1 MISQNQS
8 NYINKN
14 NVDISVMI
22 YEVKSPPVV
31 QANYQKLFSSDHK
44 HFYWNRDKFAKLKE
58 GDRVFVV
65 NVTTR
70 TILNCFVEKLSIPT
84 EYDDQLDQSSFSDK
98 GEVYKVA
105 GQWNEFICLAIK
117 DEKLVDEEWSWKTL
131 GSGEHTYILGAHVS
145 FSSAVNKV
153 QRIEQLLEVFKD
165 DSKEEELLQHCLEI
179 FKEQVDIPLAKDNSE
194 QPDNDGQQHD
204 LTLFSKQTQEAS
216 SSWLPKVQSYI
227 ASRGFDYSLADIAN
241 FYLSMRTKP
250 LVILAGISGTGKT
263 QLVRQ
268 FAKAIGYGDERHC
281 VLIPVRPDWAD
292 NSDLIGYKNI
302 QGRFEQQKLLKV
314 LQDALAHPEEIFFVI
329 LDEMNLARVEH
340 YFSDFLSVLE
350 TRERNNEGVIVTN
363 AILTDDT
370 VNQGIPVSIPQN
382 LMIVGTVNMDE
393 TTHPFSRKVLDRAN
407 AIEMNHINLHWD
419 LNEIKRTNP
428 VTEVYADAFVSPYLN
443 SIELDSNQKVELE
456 PIIDL
461 LESINEVL
469 EPAGLHFGYRV
480 RDELAFYL
488 CQHKQ
493 MKLHDKLIMTD
504 DQALDYQLMQKV
516 LPRIQGS
523 SISVL
528 TALLKLLNQLSGAK
542 IEENME
548 LPAVEKAIKEVSG
561 KLRFPLSINK
571 LLFMLRRFN
580 DDGFT
585 SFWL

>member
-8 NYINKN
+8 DYINED
-14 NVDISVMI
+14 NVNISVMI
-22 YEVKSPPVV
+22 YEVKSPSVV

-44 HFYWNRDKFAKLKE
+44 YFYWNRDKFAKLKE
-58 GDRVFVV
+58 EDRVFVV
-65 NVTTR
+65 NVTAR
-70 TILNCFVEKLSIPT
+70 IVLNCLVEKLSIPT

-98 GEVYKVA
+98 GEIYKVA

-117 DEKLVDEEWSWKTL
+117 DEKLVDEKWIWKTL
-131 GSGEHTYILGAHVS
+131 GSGEHTYILGAHIS
-145 FSSAVNKV
+145 FSSAANKV

-165 DSKEEELLQHCLEI
+165 YSKEEELLQHCLEM
-179 FKEQVDIPLAKDNSE
+179 FKEQVDVSLGKDSSE
-194 QPDNDGQQHD
+194 QLDNDNQQHD
-204 LTLFSKQTQEAS
+204 LSLFAKQTNEAS

-281 VLIPVRPDWAD
+281 VLIPVRPDWVD

-302 QGRFEQQKLLKV
+302 KGRFEQQKLLKV
-314 LQDALAHPEEIFFVI
+314 LQDALAHPEEMFFVI

-350 TRERNNEGVIVTN
+350 TRERNHEGVIVTN
-363 AILTDDT
+363 EILTDDT

-382 LMIVGTVNMDE
+382 LMIIGTVNMDE

-419 LNEIKRTNP
+419 SNEIKRTNP
-428 VTEVYADAFVSPYLN
+428 VTGIYADIFVSPYLN
-443 SIELDSNQKVELE
+443 SIELDINQKAELE
-456 PIIDL
+456 PIINL

-493 MKLHDKLIMTD
+493 MRLHDESIMTN

-528 TALLKLLNQLSGAK
+528 TALLKLLNQLSNAK

-548 LPAVEKAIKEVSG
+548 LPAVEKALKEVSG
-561 KLRFPLSINK
+561 KLKFPLSINK